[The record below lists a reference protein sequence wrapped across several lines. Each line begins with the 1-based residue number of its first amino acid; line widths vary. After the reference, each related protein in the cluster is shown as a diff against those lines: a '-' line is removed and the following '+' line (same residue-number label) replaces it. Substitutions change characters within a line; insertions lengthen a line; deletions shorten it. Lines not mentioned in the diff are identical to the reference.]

1 MTNAIRPLLA
11 LCALAATVAV
21 ATGCGGVPGNA
32 VAEVDGQAIEKDSFE
47 HWMQVA
53 AKTSGQ
59 PNAQVPDHP
68 EYTNCVAQKRKTA
81 PKPAKGQPKTTD
93 QQLKD
98 QCKQEYE
105 SLRNQILQLL
115 ISFEWIEGEAEEMGV
130 EVSDAE
136 VKKSFDQ
143 QKKQNFPKDADFRK
157 FLKDSGQ
164 SEQDIMLRVKLD
176 LLSNKIREKV
186 IKDKNKV
193 TDAQIK
199 DFYEKNKERFAQP
212 ERRDLRIVLTKGED
226 KAGQAKTALDGG
238 SGWKSVAKE
247 YSIDEASK
255 SQGGKLPA
263 QAEGTLEKALDEA
276 VFKAKKGRI
285 SGPVKTQFGWYV
297 FEVEKVQKASQQTL
311 EQAKETI
318 RQTLQSQNQ
327 QKALDKFVEDF
338 RKKWKER
345 TECREGFVTQDCKDA
360 PEPTPTPTP
369 EGGVPQ
375 TPQQQTPQQ
384 QAPPAQPEQ

>member
-1 MTNAIRPLLA
+1 MTKVLRLA
-11 LCALAATVAV
+11 LGLCVLAATVAV
-21 ATGCGGVPGNA
+21 VAGCGGVPGNA
-32 VAEVDGQAIEKDSFE
+32 VAEVDGTSIEKDSFE
-47 HWMQVA
+47 HWMNVA
-53 AKTSGQ
+53 AKSSGQ
-59 PNAQVPDHP
+59 PNASVPDAP
-68 EYTNCVAQKRKTA
+68 EYSKCVADKRKTA

-105 SLRNQILQLL
+105 ALRDQVLQLL
-115 ISFEWIEGEAEEMGV
+115 VSFQWIQGEAEEMDIK
-130 EVSDAE
+130 VSDAE

-143 QKKQNFPKDADFRK
+143 QRKQSFPKDADYKK

-164 SEQDIMLRVKLD
+164 SESDVMLRVKLD
-176 LLSNKIREKV
+176 LLSNKIRDQI
-186 IKDKNKV
+186 IKGKDKV

-199 DFYEKNKERFAQP
+199 DFYDKNKERFAQP
-212 ERRDLRIVLTKGED
+212 ERRDLRIVLTKGEA
-226 KAGQAKTALDGG
+226 KAKQAKSALAGG
-238 SGWKSVAKE
+238 DSWKSVAKK

-255 SQGGKLPA
+255 AQGGKLPA

-276 VFKAKKGRI
+276 VFAAPKGKV

-327 QKALDKFVEDF
+327 QKALDRFVEDF
-338 RKKWKER
+338 RKKWKEK
-345 TECREGFVTQDCKDA
+345 TECREGYVTPDCKDA

-369 EGGVPQ
+369 QGGVPQ
-375 TPQQQTPQQ
+375 TPQQ
-384 QAPPAQPEQ
+384 APGQPEN

>member
-1 MTNAIRPLLA
+1 MTNVIRPLLA
-11 LCALAATVAV
+11 LCALAAMVAV
-21 ATGCGGVPGNA
+21 AAGCGGVPGNA
-32 VAEVDGQAIEKDSFE
+32 VAEVDGQPIEKDSFE

-59 PNAQVPDHP
+59 PNAQVPDAP
-68 EYTNCVAQKRKTA
+68 EFTRCVAQKRKTA

-93 QQLKD
+93 KQLKE

-115 ISFEWIEGEAEEMGV
+115 ISFEWIEGEAEEMNV
-130 EVSDAE
+130 SVSDAE

-164 SEQDIMLRVKLD
+164 SEEDIMLRVKLD

-186 IKDKNKV
+186 IKGKNKV
-193 TDAQIK
+193 SDAQIK

-212 ERRDLRIVLTKGED
+212 ERRDLRIVLAKG
-226 KAGQAKTALDGG
+226 KARADQAKAALEGG
-238 SGWKSVAKE
+238 QSWKAVAKE

-255 SQGGKLPA
+255 AQGGKLPA
-263 QAEGTLEKALDEA
+263 QSEGTLEKSLDEA
-276 VFKAKKGRI
+276 VFDAKRDQL
-285 SGPVKTQFGWYV
+285 SGPVKTQFGHYV
-297 FEVEKVQKASQQTL
+297 FEVEKIQPATQQTL

-345 TECREGFVTQDCKDA
+345 TECNEGYVTQECKGA
-360 PEPTPTPTP
+360 PDPKPTPQP
-369 EGGVPQ
+369 GA
-375 TPQQQTPQQ
+375 PQQPAP
-384 QAPPAQPEQ
+384 QAPAPQPEQE